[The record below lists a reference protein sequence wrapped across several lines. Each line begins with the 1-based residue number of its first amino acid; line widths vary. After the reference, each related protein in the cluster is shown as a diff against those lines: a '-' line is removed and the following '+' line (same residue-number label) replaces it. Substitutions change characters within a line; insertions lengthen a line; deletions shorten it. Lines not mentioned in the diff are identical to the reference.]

1 MSSEAARTPAAP
13 ALRVLVV
20 DDHRVF
26 AELLATVL
34 DGEPD
39 IECVGHVQDG
49 EHAATAVAL
58 LTPDVV
64 LVDVRLAEADG
75 VELACRLLASWPEL
89 RVIILSAHH
98 DARLLARAAAA
109 GACGYLT
116 KGGALAE
123 VLSAVRTARPGNMV
137 VDRHLLEGLVGG
149 DRRGSPRHAPVL
161 TSRETQVLQ
170 LLAQGLDVGDISRHL
185 GIQQTTCRGYVQKVL
200 TKLQAHSQLQAVV
213 LASELGLITIGSDH
227 HDHPQEHRR
236 ATD

>member
-1 MSSEAARTPAAP
+1 MSSGTAQPPQGSTH
-13 ALRVLVV
+13 RVLVV

-49 EHAATAVAL
+49 DLAAAAVERLA
-58 LTPDVV
+58 PDVV

-75 VELACRLLASWPEL
+75 VELACLLLDSWPEL

-98 DARLLARAAAA
+98 DARLVARAAAA

-116 KGGALAE
+116 KGGALEE
-123 VLSAVRTARPGNMV
+123 VMSAVRTARAGNMV
-137 VDRHLLEGLVGG
+137 VDRRLLAGLVSG
-149 DRRGSPRHAPVL
+149 DRRQSSPRAPVL
-161 TSRETQVLQ
+161 TARETQVLQ
-170 LLAQGLDVGDISRHL
+170 LLAQGVDVGDIARHL
-185 GIQQTTCRGYVQKVL
+185 GIRQTTCRGYVQKVL
-200 TKLQAHSQLQAVV
+200 TKLQAHSQLEAVV
-213 LASELGLITIGSDH
+213 LAGELGLITRGSVDTGPAH
-227 HDHPQEHRR
+227 GHRR